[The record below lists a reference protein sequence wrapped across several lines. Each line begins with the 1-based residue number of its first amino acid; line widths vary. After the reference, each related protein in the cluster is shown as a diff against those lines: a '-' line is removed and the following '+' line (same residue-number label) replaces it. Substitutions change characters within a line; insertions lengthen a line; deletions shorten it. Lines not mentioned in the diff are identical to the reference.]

1 MFAHCLSLL
10 GTEDS
15 TEWALHFCTNKYS
28 VFNTM
33 SEYTKEVSENIYR
46 MDFLKLR
53 CNTAMTYE
61 KNCTSDCLG
70 CIF

>member
-1 MFAHCLSLL
+1 MFAHYLSLL

-46 MDFLKLR
+46 MDFLK
-53 CNTAMTYE
+53 TKM
-61 KNCTSDCLG
+61 
-70 CIF
+70 